1 MSLFLLLSY
10 KNAVYT
16 IFIVYMSYL
25 WYIIKLLETN
35 FCKGGSDIDTQKDL
49 QQRIFEQREMD
60 SFHAP
65 YVKELSFYAAV
76 GAGDLS
82 RAIELSSSSP
92 ISDMTGRGILSDDP
106 LRNFKYHVVITA
118 ALVTRFCIEGGMD
131 TATAYSLSDLY
142 IQQTDH
148 CTTSEQLI
156 DTHRELYTDYATRMQ
171 HLRTSSIY
179 SKHIVRCIDYIQNH
193 LQEKL
198 TVRSLAGHIGLNE
211 TYLSKLFASE
221 TGEAVSAYIRRM
233 KIESAQNMLKYL
245 AFSCLSI
252 SNYLAFSS
260 QSHFVH
266 VFKTQTGMTPE
277 EYRKKYYRSSWM
289 RE

>member
-1 MSLFLLLSY
+1 MVYPVFECLLI
-10 KNAVYT
+10 T
-16 IFIVYMSYL
+16 CEE
-25 WYIIKLLETN
+25 ET
-35 FCKGGSDIDTQKDL
+35 GIDTHKDL
-49 QQRIFEQREMD
+49 QRRIFEQREMEA
-60 SFHAP
+60 FHAP

-76 GAGDLS
+76 GAGDLT
-82 RAIELSSSSP
+82 RANELSASYP
-92 ISDMTGRGILSDDP
+92 IHDMTGRGKLSDDP

-118 ALVTRFCIEGGMD
+118 ALVTRFCIESGMD

-148 CTTSEQLI
+148 CTTPEQLV
-156 DTHRELYTDYATRMQ
+156 DTHRELYSDFANRMK
-171 HLRTSSIY
+171 HLRTSAIY

-193 LQEKL
+193 LQDKL
-198 TVRSLAGHIGLNE
+198 TVRTLAGNIGLNE

-221 TGEAVSAYIRRM
+221 TGEAISTYIRRM

-245 AFSCLSI
+245 SFSCLSI

-266 VFKTQTGMTPE
+266 VFKAQTGMTPE
-277 EYRKKYYRSSWM
+277 EYRKKYFRSSWM